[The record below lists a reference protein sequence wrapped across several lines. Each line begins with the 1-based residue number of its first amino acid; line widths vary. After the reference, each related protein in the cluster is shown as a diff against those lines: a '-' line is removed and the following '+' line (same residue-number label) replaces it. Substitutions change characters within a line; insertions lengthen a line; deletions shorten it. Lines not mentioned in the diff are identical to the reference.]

1 VLGIDGFNIY
11 NIRKSKTKEEP
22 RDSGAN
28 GNGGQS
34 KGKSSFIAEFLT
46 KKLIGDKRKS
56 RTINS
61 IRGIRKVTGNNL
73 AIEIVFEEK
82 NSTKGLVYECINA
95 DNQSEIIAKINFLK
109 VGLLSSILITLTS
122 VLEKHGE
129 AALLEAQ
136 WQRHHVR

>member
-1 VLGIDGFNIY
+1 MLGIDGFNIY

-109 VGLLSSILITLTS
+109 VGLLSFNLITLTS
-122 VLEKHGE
+122 VLEKYGE
-129 AALLEAQ
+129 ATLLEAQ
-136 WQRHHVR
+136 WQRNHVR